1 MPVTRLPV
9 VGNPAYKANGLKS
22 YIYALNKFNITPVH
36 TNLITRNSISKKL
49 IIKATDGN
57 ETEVTTDNQQNDAF
71 FTTPVQVGTPPQ
83 TMQLVYHFSLH
94 ICDVLTRSGLRFGF
108 R

>member
-36 TNLITRNSISKKL
+36 TNLITRDSISKKL
-49 IIKATDGN
+49 MIKATDGQA
-57 ETEVTTDNQQNDAF
+57 TEVTTDNQQNDAF
-71 FTTPVQVGTPPQ
+71 FTTPVQIGTPPQ
-83 TMQLVYHFSLH
+83 TLQLVHLFFQLIYSSLP
-94 ICDVLTRSGLRFGF
+94 ILGLRLWF